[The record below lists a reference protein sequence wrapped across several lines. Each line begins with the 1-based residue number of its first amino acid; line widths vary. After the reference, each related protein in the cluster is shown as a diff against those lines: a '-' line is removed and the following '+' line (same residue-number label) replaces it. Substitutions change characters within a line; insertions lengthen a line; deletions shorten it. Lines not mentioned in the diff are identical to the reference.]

1 MRGKKAATEEV
12 ASECDFEFNPRTCVG
27 IHEEG
32 AIFSVVIGELKAN
45 RQGRAYLARPQSE
58 KE

>member
-1 MRGKKAATEEV
+1 MRRKGATVEE

-27 IHEEG
+27 ILEER
-32 AIFSVVIGELKAN
+32 AICSVVIGELKAN